1 MNSMRKVHRSELVDF
16 QTYNDTREASRAAIL
31 EVKRPRRV
39 HLGTHLTFLFENAET
54 IRYQIQEMMRAERI
68 VRESDIRQELQTY
81 NALLGDSGELGCC
94 LLVEIDDRA
103 ERERRLREWL
113 GLPGKVYLRCD
124 DGSLIRPRYDQAQ
137 QDDEK
142 ISAVQY
148 LKFPVGAGRRPTAVG
163 CDLPGLVG
171 ETALSEEQQAALV
184 ADLED

>member
-1 MNSMRKVHRSELVDF
+1 MRKVHRSELADY

-39 HLGTHLTFLFENAET
+39 HVGPWLTFLFENAET

-68 VRESDIRQELQTY
+68 VRESDIRQEIETY

-103 ERERRLREWL
+103 EREQKLREWR
-113 GLPGKVYLRCD
+113 GLPDKVYLRCD
-124 DGSLIRPRYDQAQ
+124 DGSLIRPRYDRAQ
-137 QDDEK
+137 LDDDR

-148 LKFPVGAGRRPTAVG
+148 LKFAVGKRRPLALG
-163 CDLPGLVG
+163 CDLPGLVS
-171 ETALSEEQQAALV
+171 EAVLNEEQQAALV
-184 ADLED
+184 ADLQD